1 MSYKNTGL
9 VIGKFMPPHNGHK
22 YLINFA
28 RNFVDKVFVAI
39 KSKPDDA
46 IPVKHRIYWLKQM
59 FPDIEIVTIN
69 TDNTEDILQLLPQKP
84 DYLFTSQDNGRQTA
98 NSLGCRHI
106 AVDPQKLVI
115 PVNSRQLETNPLQN
129 WQYLPS
135 CIRPQYLRKVCIF
148 GPESTGKTTLTVNL
162 AKHFQTIAVPEY
174 ARPYL
179 EAQDNN
185 LDQEDLPFIVAGHI
199 ASEEALAHE
208 ANKVIFSDTDIITT
222 VIWSKWLY
230 SSCDPW
236 IEEKADERQYD
247 LYLIT
252 DVDVPWVKDPLR
264 YLPEDRQNFLDCC
277 IKELE
282 KRDRPYVRISG
293 SWEQRLDTAIK
304 AVENL
309 LASSK

>member
-1 MSYKNTGL
+1 MS
-9 VIGKFMPPHNGHK
+9 
-22 YLINFA
+22 
-28 RNFVDKVFVAI
+28 
-39 KSKPDDA
+39 S
-46 IPVKHRIYWLKQM
+46 
-59 FPDIEIVTIN
+59 DIEVFIIN
-69 TDNTEDILQLLPQKP
+69 SEINCSDSINKDNANEILQLLPQKP
-84 DYLFTSQDNGRQTA
+84 DYLFTSQDNGRQMA
-98 NSLGCRHI
+98 DSLGCRHI

-115 PVNSRQLETNPLQN
+115 PANSRQIETNPLQY

-135 CIRPQYLRKVCIF
+135 CVRPHYLRKVCIF

-185 LDQEDLPFIVAGHI
+185 LSQEDLPFIVRGHI

-208 ANKVIFSDTDIITT
+208 ASKVIFSDTDIITT
-222 VIWSKWLY
+222 VIWSNWLY
-230 SSCDPW
+230 GNCDPW
-236 IEEKADERQYD
+236 IEKKADERQYD

-252 DVDVPWVKDPLR
+252 DVDVPWVEDPLR
-264 YLPEDRQNFLDCC
+264 YLPEDRQNFLDYC

-293 SWEQRLDTAIK
+293 SWKQRLDTAIK